1 MTGILKVDDIQDA
14 GANSIVSSNG
24 SGTLTLGS
32 FTAPNITASTAILPD
47 ASDGAA
53 IGSASLEWSDIFLAD
68 GAVINL
74 GDDQDVTLTHVADT
88 GIQLNSTMKLM
99 FNDASQYIQ
108 GASATVLD
116 IAATDEIE
124 LTATLV
130 DLNGNLDVSGTYTGA
145 GLMTTGGNI
154 VIPDTGNIGSASDTD
169 AIAIA
174 ANGVTTFSQA
184 PVLSGASLTA
194 GTTPLTTLDIDG
206 ATDIGAA
213 IVDADLFIVDDGA
226 GGTNRKV
233 TASRLKTY
241 ATGSLVKIAGVEVT
255 SATAGVELQSCFNT
269 TYDSYMLVVRRFIP
283 VTNNQDLQM
292 QIMTST
298 NTVITATNYFYAFR
312 YFEDTGSV
320 GGPVDNDGSFFKLGS
335 SVTSTEQDG
344 GFSGSY
350 LVNVDKTDDSG
361 NSFKISGTGG
371 VRNVNGDLTAYWG
384 AGVYNDSTGDVS
396 PTGLKFTAA
405 SGNVLKLQVTVY
417 GIAE

>member
-1 MTGILKVDDIQDA
+1 MSKTTIPTGGITDD
-14 GANSIVSSNG
+14 
-24 SGTLTLGS
+24 
-32 FTAPNITASTAILPD
+32 
-47 ASDGAA
+47 A
-53 IGSASLEWSDIFLAD
+53 IG
-68 GAVINL
+68 N
-74 GDDQDVTLTHVADT
+74 T
-88 GIQLNSTMKLM
+88 KL
-99 FNDASQYIQ
+99 D
-108 GASATVLD
+108 
-116 IAATDEIE
+116 
-124 LTATLV
+124 LTANYAFT
-130 DLNGNLDVSGTYTGA
+130 GTITGD
-145 GLMTTGGNI
+145 N
-154 VIPDTGNIGSASDTD
+154 N
-169 AIAIA
+169 
-174 ANGVTTFSQA
+174 N
-184 PVLSGASLTA
+184 
-194 GTTPLTTLDIDG
+194 
-206 ATDIGAA
+206 
-213 IVDADLFIVDDGA
+213 
-226 GGTNRKV
+226 
-233 TASRLKTY
+233 
-241 ATGSLVKIAGVEVT
+241 LVKIAGVEVT

-298 NTVITATNYFYAFR
+298 NTVISATNYFYAFR

>member
-1 MTGILKVDDIQDA
+1 MTGVIKVDDIQDA

-88 GIQLNSTMKLM
+88 GIQLNSTNKLM

-130 DLNGNLDVSGTYTGA
+130 DINANVEISGTA
-145 GLMTTGGNI
+145 VTTGVHTFTAVPVFPNNTI
-154 VIPDTGNIGSASDTD
+154 ETADIQAD
-169 AIAIA
+169 AIDGTKIADNAINSEHYTDGSIDTA
-174 ANGVTTFSQA
+174 HIADGQVTIGKLATA
-184 PVLSGASLTA
+184 VLT
-194 GTTPLTTLDIDG
+194 G

-213 IVDADLFIVDDGA
+213 IADADLLLVDDGA
-226 GGTNRKV
+226 GGTLRKT

-241 ATGSLVKIAGVEVT
+241 IGDNTPAFEAHLSSNTSQLANDTDVKITFDGEI
-255 SATAGVELQSCFNT
+255 
-269 TYDSYMLVVRRFIP
+269 YDSDGKFASGRFTPTVEGKYMIYGRLMFDDTNVADNTDEHMIKIFKNGAQESVFFLYPNTNDSIITYAEVIALDSNDYIEIYAKMNNSNGGRVVKGAD
-283 VTNNQDLQM
+283 NSQKS
-292 QIMTST
+292 ST
-298 NTVITATNYFYAFR
+298 FGA
-312 YFEDTGSV
+312 
-320 GGPVDNDGSFFKLGS
+320 
-335 SVTSTEQDG
+335 
-344 GFSGSY
+344 
-350 LVNVDKTDDSG
+350 
-361 NSFKISGTGG
+361 FKII
-371 VRNVNGDLTAYWG
+371 G
-384 AGVYNDSTGDVS
+384 A
-396 PTGLKFTAA
+396 
-405 SGNVLKLQVTVY
+405 
-417 GIAE
+417 